1 MIWIAAHLLGLLFL
15 VGILIGSGTALRRL
29 AWRPDGRSFG
39 PSLKPLVDLILGLAS
54 WSWVLWSLA
63 ALRLLH
69 SGPLLVC
76 SAMAVLAWILSR
88 RHRTLD
94 SEPSS
99 AEARRLTPMHRVFLG
114 LLGLLVL
121 SPIAVLAMVPT
132 VSWDASSYHLTV
144 PRLYLEYGGFRPIE
158 LNVYSNWPLGTE
170 MFFGLAMELYD
181 FVLAKLLHFAFGLAV
196 LLAMWIGLH
205 DSSQDLRGGSLPS
218 SDLTP
223 SQRSSAGILAMLFF
237 LANGVVLFEMRVAYV
252 DLAHALFLTAAFV
265 FLQRWQRQPERFG
278 FLILAGL
285 SCGLMAAGKLN
296 GFVGVMA
303 LGWLLIPGLR
313 RLAEQRGRLVS
324 ARYALLGFVTPMA
337 ALWGPWLAKSAWFTG
352 NPVYP
357 LLHDVFGGPD
367 WGPELTSQLGAWQSS
382 IGMGREPLDFLL
394 LPWRLVTQGGSGY
407 DRFDGELGLLWLLAI
422 PIALWRARLSQ
433 PVRQLLLAGTT
444 FFVLWA
450 MMSQQMRL
458 LIPALPLLAMAGGQ
472 GLMELV
478 AQRTDV
484 ISRRLAGGLL
494 AAGLIYLVASQYAL
508 LGNGWNAARRMQAT
522 PATQIVRSARPPIFD
537 AVDALPADARLLML
551 NTNQGFFCRRDY
563 LADSFFEASQTSHWL
578 RSADSPSAVHQA
590 LRDRHVSHVLLDRQP
605 RPVTYPEPLMTLLR
619 TPSLAAVTAQSP
631 DGRFLLF
638 ALQ

>member
-29 AWRPDGRSFG
+29 AWRPDGRFIDA
-39 PSLKPLVDLILGLAS
+39 SLSPLVDLILGLTT
-54 WSWVLWSLA
+54 WSVLLWSLA
-63 ALRLLH
+63 ALQLLH
-69 SGPLLVC
+69 SGPLL
-76 SAMAVLAWILSR
+76 AGAGLAVLAWILSR

-94 SEPSS
+94 PEPPS

-144 PRLYLEYGGFRPIE
+144 PRLYLEHGGFRPIE

-170 MFFGLAMELYD
+170 MLFGLAMQLYD

-196 LLAMWIGLH
+196 LYTMWIGLH
-205 DSSQDLRGGSLPS
+205 DSGQDLRGDGLSND
-218 SDLTP
+218 DLTP
-223 SQRSSAGILAMLFF
+223 SQRSSAGLLAMVLF

-252 DLAHALFLTAAFV
+252 DLAHALYLTTAFV

-278 FLILAGL
+278 LLVLGGL

-296 GFVGVMA
+296 GFVGAVA

-313 RLAEQRGRLVS
+313 RLAEQRGRIVS
-324 ARYALLGFVTPMA
+324 ARYALLGFATPMA

-357 LLHDVFGGPD
+357 LLHHVFGGPD

-394 LPWRLVTQGGSGY
+394 LPWRLITQGGSGY

-433 PVRQLLLAGTT
+433 PVRQFLLAGTT

-450 MMSQQMRL
+450 MTSQQMRL

-494 AAGLIYLVASQYAL
+494 AAGLVYLVASQYAL

-605 RPVTYPEPLMTLLR
+605 RPVTYPESLMTLLR